1 MGLFSALC
9 LQGPVARELRAG
21 GVSLHRGHGRG
32 VSARTVLAAGVLFAA
47 MQPGQGAWGQGVIPG
62 VGAASGAGA
71 VAQNTLL
78 IGPGDELHVQVFDTP
93 NMDETARV
101 GDDGRMPL
109 LMGGTIQVN
118 GQTPDGAA
126 RAVEAA
132 LVRSQVMYHP
142 RVLVTVTG
150 YSTQNVTVYGQV
162 VRAGAYPINTPRM
175 VIDVLA
181 LAGGLTDAADRHV
194 TVERHG
200 TGEKIQVFVSNQ
212 ADTALANSVTVYPGD
227 RVVVPRAPV
236 IYVLGD
242 VIRAGGFA
250 TTSNDSRLTVLQ
262 VVSLA
267 GGTATSAV
275 PNDTRLIR
283 RTPDGGYTTTRL
295 KLSDMQ
301 KGKAPDVALM
311 ADDILY
317 VPFSYLRNAVALGVP
332 GIAASATSALIYT
345 H

>member
-1 MGLFSALC
+1 MRLFRVL
-9 LQGPVARELRAG
+9 
-21 GVSLHRGHGRG
+21 
-32 VSARTVLAAGVLFAA
+32 LAAGLYT
-47 MQPGQGAWGQGVIPG
+47 
-62 VGAASGAGA
+62 GAAL
-71 VAQNTLL
+71 AQQAALSPENPASPVRNTLL

-109 LMGGTIQVN
+109 LMGGMIEVN
-118 GQTPDGAA
+118 ALTPGEAA
-126 RAVEAA
+126 RRVEAA
-132 LVRSQVMYHP
+132 LVSSQVMYRP
-142 RVLVTVTG
+142 RVLVTITQFA
-150 YSTQNVTVYGQV
+150 TQNVTVYGQV
-162 VRAGAYPINTPRM
+162 ARAGAYPINTPRS

-200 TGEKIQVFVSNQ
+200 TGEKFRVYVSNK
-212 ADTALANSVTVYPGD
+212 ADAALDSPVLVYPGD
-227 RVVVPRAPV
+227 RVMVPRAPV
-236 IYVLGD
+236 TYVLGD

-262 VVSLA
+262 AIALA

-275 PNDTRLIR
+275 PNDTKLIR
-283 RTPDGGYTTTRL
+283 KTPDGGYTTVKL

-301 KGKAPDVALM
+301 KGKRPDVPLEP
-311 ADDILY
+311 DDILY
-317 VPFSYLRNAVALGVP
+317 VPFSYLRNAVALGIP
-332 GIAASATSALIYT
+332 GIAASASSALIYT